1 MTSSAPSYVTGP
13 ALSYTRVT
21 SRYDPTLSYTR
32 VTTPFIYRC
41 DHILSYT
48 DVVTLI
54 THNIEDSRRSYTA
67 VVIPCYAQH
76 YNN

>member
-1 MTSSAPSYVTGP
+1 MSLAQLFHIQQWSHPCVFKICSHA
-13 ALSYTRVT
+13 
-21 SRYDPTLSYTR
+21 
-32 VTTPFIYRC
+32 FIYTC

-48 DVVTLI
+48 DVITLI